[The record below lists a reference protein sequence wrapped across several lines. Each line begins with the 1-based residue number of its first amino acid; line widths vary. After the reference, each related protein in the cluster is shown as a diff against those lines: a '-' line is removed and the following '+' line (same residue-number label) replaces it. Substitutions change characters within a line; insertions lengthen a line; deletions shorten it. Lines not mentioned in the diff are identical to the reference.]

1 MKINRNDPCPCGSG
15 KKYKKCCLE
24 KHLSSVQPD
33 GVVENFTEVRQLL
46 EGKEFASL
54 EEVNTFLATQM
65 SKRNQTPKKDFAGL
79 SPEQIHRFLHFPFES
94 DALIV
99 FPERLATQ
107 PSAPIM
113 TLFSMLAEAIGEKG
127 LKPTAT
133 GNLPRNF
140 CREAALN
147 YWGDVIHSEKTRYGN
162 INKEEDF
169 FDLHVTRIVAEL
181 AGLIRKYQG
190 KFILSRECRRLLGE
204 SGMTCIYPRLLRT
217 YVEKFNWG
225 YWDGYPELGLIQQ
238 SFLFSLYLLHRHG
251 GDWQPQTFYEDHF
264 LQAFPM
270 ILEEVPAGPYTN
282 QDQTVR
288 SCYSLRSLEHFCGF
302 FGLAKIE
309 PISTEQR
316 YPRQFRARKL
326 PLLGAIVKF
335 SV

>member
-1 MKINRNDPCPCGSG
+1 MIINRNDPCPCGSG

-24 KHLSSVQPD
+24 KHQSSAQPE
-33 GVVENFTEVRQLL
+33 GVAETFTEVRQLL
-46 EGKEFASL
+46 AGKEFASL
-54 EEVNTFLATQM
+54 DEVNAFLTTQM
-65 SKRNQTPKKDFAGL
+65 SKRNQAPKKDFAGL

-94 DALIV
+94 DALSV
-99 FPERLATQ
+99 FPERIATQ
-107 PSAPIM
+107 PSAPILD
-113 TLFSMLAEAIGEKG
+113 LFSMLAEAIGEKG

-140 CREAALN
+140 CREAALS
-147 YWGDVIHSEKTRYGN
+147 YWGDVAHGEKTRYGN

-169 FDLHVTRIVAEL
+169 FDLHVTRIVAEV

-204 SGMTCIYPRLLRT
+204 SGMSYIYPRLFRT

-251 GDWQPQTFYEDHF
+251 GDWRPQTFYEDHF

-282 QDQTVR
+282 PDQTVR
-288 SCYSLRSLEHFCGF
+288 FCYSLRSMEHFWGF
-302 FGLAKIE
+302 LGLAKIE

-316 YPRQFRARKL
+316 YPRQFRVRKL

-335 SV
+335 GV